1 MKALVPTALPG
12 VTRETDVPDTEITNS
27 DPEPTL
33 DDLRREF
40 PDWHCYAPGI
50 NGYVFAGLR
59 GSSPLVVLRGKDP
72 MALRNE
78 IRRWTDG
85 R

>member
-1 MKALVPTALPG
+1 M
-12 VTRETDVPDTEITNS
+12 PDTEKTDS

-33 DDLRREF
+33 DDVGREF

-50 NGYVFAGLR
+50 NGYMFAGLR
-59 GSSPLVVLRGKDP
+59 GSSPPVILRGKDP

-78 IRRWTDG
+78 IRRWTDS